1 MKRDFPIIFKPLK
14 DGGYS
19 VQGYD
24 VPGCITFGE
33 TIEEAELMAEDALN
47 LLLYDEEE
55 DKIPTP
61 TPIEQISL
69 EEGQIIRMIRLDTE
83 AYKKEMEKYDAN
95 PIKYA
100 REKKGWNLKQLAEFL
115 NAPYRTMQDWNSGQH
130 FPPRW
135 IQDIIV
141 EKIYSA

>member
-1 MKRDFPIIFKPLK
+1 MIRDFPIIFTP
-14 DGGYS
+14 DVSGGYV

-24 VPGCITFGE
+24 VPNCITEGD
-33 TIEEAELMAEDALN
+33 TLEEAEFMAKDALN
-47 LLLYDEEE
+47 ALLYLEEE
-55 DKIPTP
+55 DKIPQATP
-61 TPIEQISL
+61 AEQIPL

-83 AYKKEMEKYDAN
+83 AYAKEMEKYDAN

-100 REKKGWNLKQLAEFL
+100 REQKGWNIKQLADFL
-115 NAPYRTMQDWNSGQH
+115 GAPYRTMQDWNSGHH

-135 IQDIIV
+135 IQEIIV

>member
-1 MKRDFPIIFKPLK
+1 MKRDFPIIFTP
-14 DGGYS
+14 DVSGGYT

-24 VPGCITFGE
+24 VPNCITEGE
-33 TIEEAELMAEDALN
+33 TLEEAEYMAEDALN
-47 LLLYDEEE
+47 ALLYLEEE

-61 TPIEQISL
+61 TPVDQIPL
-69 EEGQIIRMIRLDTE
+69 EKGQIIRMIRLDTE
-83 AYKKEMEKYDAN
+83 AYAKEMEKYNAN

-100 REKKGWNLKQLAEFL
+100 REKKGWNLKQLADFL
-115 NAPYRTMQDWNSGQH
+115 HAPYRTMQDWNSGEH

-135 IQDIIV
+135 IQEIIV